1 MGELTPERLEA
12 RYREWPPRSW
22 YATRRRRRILAG
34 MGAGSAGMIWISAIV
49 CWYLA
54 PSDVAMW
61 TTFALAGSALAIYF
75 VVWSALVTATRGVV
89 GLAERYLDERQI
101 RERQKIQADARR
113 GTTMVLVVLSLV
125 LLLASREAEKI
136 VQIPAAAI
144 VTLMSAVI
152 TTHLILPALL
162 AGWQMSDPPPDD
174 EDDPGDEGDEHGHDR
189 GGETPSLAADG
200 QPIEGNTAA

>member
-12 RYREWPPRSW
+12 AHRDWPPRSW

-34 MGAGSAGMIWISAIV
+34 AGAGSAGMIWISAIV

-61 TTFALAGSALAIYF
+61 TTFALMGTALAIYI

-89 GLAERYLDERQI
+89 GLHDRYLDERQS

-113 GTTMVLVVLSLV
+113 GTTVVLVVLSLV
-125 LLLASREAEKI
+125 LLLASRDAEKI
-136 VQIPAAAI
+136 VQVPVAAI
-144 VTLMSAVI
+144 VMLMSAVI
-152 TTHLILPALL
+152 TTHLILPALM

-174 EDDPGDEGDEHGHDR
+174 EDDPDDEGGHDR
-189 GGETPSLAADG
+189 HGEALCPAADD